1 MGFLTDAI
9 GAGGAI
15 YGFDSNIDDVK
26 DQGKKAMERAQTA
39 ATAVQGQTQFKPFAV
54 TSGAGTTSADAAGNI
69 NMSLNA
75 QNQNLQNQLQ
85 SSGLNMLGQQQS
97 LSDTYGETRSALG
110 LGNVEAERG
119 QILRSLQGELGAAGL
134 NPLDR
139 SREQSLI
146 GMLQGGGQGQQDIYN
161 QLEALQANGR
171 EQDRL
176 GLEERLF
183 AQGRGGVRTA
193 QFGGTPEQLA
203 MAQAQENARL
213 GNSVQSY
220 QLAQQSQNQASQ
232 QALQGIQQA
241 GAETGMF
248 ADIGFQGGASALGNL
263 QAGANAQDRAAQ
275 TALQTQSQLA
285 QLGQSQ
291 IQGSYTPQN
300 QLFAQMG
307 LGNDTSNLLG
317 AQNRQGAQLGTSLIE
332 KGLETQSEASTVAG
346 NLRQQQIKAITQLLT
361 GGANAASGV
370 ANSNMGGVAN
380 MVSGM
385 AKQGAGSGGGLLNWV
400 KGFI

>member
-1 MGFLTDAI
+1 MGFLTEAV

-15 YGFDSNIDDVK
+15 YGFNSNINDVEQ
-26 DQGKKAMERAQTA
+26 QGKDAMQRAQTA

-54 TSGAGTTSADAAGNI
+54 TSGVGSSAADASGNL
-69 NMSLNA
+69 NFDLNA

-85 SSGLNMLGQQQS
+85 QSGLGMLGQQQT
-97 LSDTYGETRSALG
+97 LSDTFGETSGALG

-134 NPLDR
+134 NPMNR
-139 SREQSLI
+139 TREQDLM
-146 GMLQGGGQGQQDIYN
+146 GMLQGGGQGQQDIFN
-161 QLEALQANGR
+161 QLEALQAGGR

-203 MAQAQENARL
+203 LAQAQEQARL

-232 QALQGIQQA
+232 QALQAIQQA

-248 ADIGFQGGASALGNL
+248 ADIGFQGGNAALQNL
-263 QAGANAQDRAAQ
+263 QAGSGAQAQAAQ
-275 TALQTQSQLA
+275 AALQTQAQLA
-285 QLGQSQ
+285 NLGQALS
-291 IQGSYTPQN
+291 
-300 QLFAQMG
+300 
-307 LGNDTSNLLG
+307 
-317 AQNRQGAQLGTSLIE
+317 
-332 KGLETQSEASTVAG
+332 
-346 NLRQQQIKAITQLLT
+346 
-361 GGANAASGV
+361 
-370 ANSNMGGVAN
+370 
-380 MVSGM
+380 
-385 AKQGAGSGGGLLNWV
+385 WV
-400 KGFI
+400 HH

>member
-1 MGFLTDAI
+1 MGFLTDAV

-15 YGFDSNIDDVK
+15 YGFNSNINDVEQ
-26 DQGKKAMERAQTA
+26 QGKDAMQRAQTA

-54 TSGAGTTSADAAGNI
+54 TSGVGTSAADASGNLDF
-69 NMSLNA
+69 NLNA

-85 SSGLNMLGQQQS
+85 QSGLGILGQQQS
-97 LSDTYGETRSALG
+97 LADTFGQASGALG

-119 QILRSLQGELGAAGL
+119 QILRSLQGELGALGL
-134 NPLDR
+134 DPMNR

-146 GMLQGGGQGQQDIYN
+146 GMLQGGGQGQQDIFN
-161 QLEALQANGR
+161 QLEALQAGGR

-203 MAQAQENARL
+203 MAQAQEQARL

-220 QLAQQSQNQASQ
+220 QLAQQSQNQASN
-232 QALQGIQQA
+232 QALQAVQQA

-248 ADIGFQGGASALGNL
+248 ADIGFQGGQNALQNL
-263 QAGANAQDRAAQ
+263 QAGSGAQQQAAQ
-275 TALQTQSQLA
+275 AALQVQAQLA
-285 QLGQSQ
+285 NLGQSQ
-291 IQGSYTPQN
+291 IQGSFAPQN

-307 LGNDTSNLLG
+307 LGNDTSNLYSAG
-317 AQNRQGAQLGTSLIE
+317 ARQGAQLGTSLIE
-332 KGLETQSEASTVAG
+332 KGLETQSESGAVAG
-346 NLRQQQIKAITQLLT
+346 NLRQQQIQAITQLLT
-361 GGANAASGV
+361 GGANAASGLGNTD
-370 ANSNMGGVAN
+370 AYSA
-380 MVSGM
+380 
-385 AKQGAGSGGGLLNWV
+385 ADIAGTGGGGTG
-400 KGFI
+400 GFLDLIKRYL